1 MDSVY
6 PFSRKISFSLPS
18 LLGRECWC
26 TLADLACIDAP
37 MGAYLSEPVT
47 EKETSSGSGNG
58 LDWAASSM
66 QGWRQSMEDSHIT
79 LTELPGFSDL
89 ALFGVFDGHG
99 GREVALFCREYMP
112 DEVCRHLCSAG
123 SASSSTAPCGVSD
136 DTVGALVDPSMQIDS
151 SVMGATLRNSFH
163 ALDKMLEQPAYQKT
177 LLGMKNGSAGAQGGE
192 GADGR
197 PKPKIASALQTSIQ
211 SELDQAKG
219 KGSLTKQEAT
229 RLMMKI
235 SLLKRIEEQQTLPE
249 GINDSGTAAD
259 GVGCTAVCVL
269 LSKKEVVC
277 ANAGDSRAIMCRD
290 GQPVELSHDHKPN
303 DDRERRRI
311 AAAGGT
317 IEETP
322 VGTGKH
328 ARINY
333 RINGNLNLSRSIGDL
348 QYKKRADLPQD
359 EQMIC
364 STPDLLTEMRSPQ
377 DEFMVIACDGIWDVK
392 SNAQVCDFVRR
403 GLSKKREL
411 GLIIEDLLNDCI
423 TANPK
428 ETCGLG
434 ADNMTCIIVKFKNFD
449 VGEFSPTLESSK
461 DFDTSKQ
468 PGCFPFRCLRPGH

>member
-1 MDSVY
+1 
-6 PFSRKISFSLPS
+6 
-18 LLGRECWC
+18 
-26 TLADLACIDAP
+26 

-58 LDWAASSM
+58 LEWAASSM

-79 LTELPGFSDL
+79 MTELPGFSDL

-99 GREVALFCREYMP
+99 GREVALFCREQMP
-112 DEVCRHLCSAG
+112 DEVCRHLCRSVG
-123 SASSSTAPCGVSD
+123 SASSSSAAPS
-136 DTVGALVDPSMQIDS
+136 GAGDEVLAAQVDPSRPIDS
-151 SVMGATLRNSFH
+151 AVMGATLRHAFH
-163 ALDKMLEQPAYQKT
+163 AMDKMLEQPAHQKT
-177 LLGMKNGSAGAQGGE
+177 LLGMKTGAGGAEGE
-192 GADGR
+192 AADSR

-235 SLLKRIEEQQTLPE
+235 SLLKRIEEQQAMSPTE
-249 GINDSGTAAD
+249 DIDESTTAAD

-269 LSKKEVVC
+269 LSQKEVVC
-277 ANAGDSRAIMCRD
+277 ANAGDSRAIMCR
-290 GQPVELSHDHKPN
+290 GGLPVELSHDHKPN

-328 ARINY
+328 ARVNY

-348 QYKKRADLPQD
+348 QYKKRADLPQE

-364 STPDLLTEMRSPQ
+364 STPDLLVETRSPQ
-377 DEFMVIACDGIWDVK
+377 DEFLVVACDGIWDVK
-392 SNAQVCDFVRR
+392 SNAQVCDFVKK
-403 GLSKKREL
+403 GLSKKRQL

-434 ADNMTCIIVKFKNFD
+434 ADNMTCIIVKFKEFD
-449 VGEFSPTLESSK
+449 PGEFNPNLEGSK
-461 DFDTSKQ
+461 DGDTPKQ
-468 PGCFPFRCLRPGH
+468 PGCFPFRCLRT